1 MDKRV
6 TEHLQRLVQYLNQL
20 DDIKKTPESDFI
32 ENSLLIAATERYLQL
47 AIEACINI
55 GNRILSLEQFNKPV
69 RAPESY
75 SDIFIQLERI
85 GMLDKTLSESLINMA
100 KFRNRLVHLYW
111 DVDPVML
118 YNYLNDNLDDIH
130 SFISHVNRFYR

>member
-75 SDIFIQLERI
+75 SDIFVQLERI
-85 GMLDKTLSESLINMA
+85 GILNKTLSESLINMA

-118 YNYLNDNLDDIH
+118 YNYLNDSLDDIH

>member
-75 SDIFIQLERI
+75 SDIFVQLERI
-85 GMLDKTLSESLINMA
+85 GILNKTLSESLINMA